1 MAYNNF
7 SLDPSLPPT
16 LPIHV
21 HTDFMLKIYIN
32 QLSYVSVLA
41 EVTEPDLMLSTE
53 KAWNANAPLRG
64 GLKWIHLSIPELSL
78 AFTYIYKLSNWDK
91 NFVSGFVKLLCFLC
105 PYWPEIEAA

>member
-7 SLDPSLPPT
+7 SLDSSLPPT

-32 QLSYVSVLA
+32 QLSYASVLA

-53 KAWNANAPLRG
+53 KAWNANARLQG
-64 GLKWIHLSIPELSL
+64 GLEWIHLSIPELSL
-78 AFTYIYKLSNWDK
+78 AFTYIYKLTHWDK
-91 NFVSGFVKLLCFLC
+91 KKKKKWFC
-105 PYWPEIEAA
+105 